1 VHHLVGGGGGICN
14 SHLLRRR
21 EVSMRCGYSNNSSF
35 LFGGIGRVWVG
46 IGKWGRGIGGKQSA
60 CTGTTEG
67 KGNDIRQNGRLR
79 QWSRVR
85 LSPAFPQDI
94 GFGRDLFSFY
104 NVVSLRSSVHTLATQ
119 GGCWCCWCCVPDGVN
134 PLTWFEAGRVTSYL
148 VCHTKPCS
156 GKKPGQDG
164 TGKRSL
170 LQPRQMGTGGITEW
184 TSGRS

>member
-1 VHHLVGGGGGICN
+1 MGGGGICN

-60 CTGTTEG
+60 CRGTTEG

-94 GFGRDLFSFY
+94 GFGCDLFSFY

-119 GGCWCCWCCVPDGVN
+119 GGCWCCWCCVPDCVN
-134 PLTWFEAGRVTSYL
+134 PPHVVRGRASHLLPLVPNETLQWKKAGARRDREKETAPAKANGDWGNYRVDKWT
-148 VCHTKPCS
+148 VV
-156 GKKPGQDG
+156 
-164 TGKRSL
+164 
-170 LQPRQMGTGGITEW
+170 RQ
-184 TSGRS
+184 